1 MEKSYTVAGM
11 TCGHCVRAVSDEVS
25 KIDGIE
31 LVDVDL
37 SSGRLTVGG
46 AGFADAQVRAAVDEA
61 GYVVID
67 RSA

>member
-1 MEKSYTVAGM
+1 
-11 TCGHCVRAVSDEVS
+11 VS

>member
-31 LVDVDL
+31 IVGVDL
-37 SSGRLTVGG
+37 PSGRLTVGG

-67 RSA
+67 RPA